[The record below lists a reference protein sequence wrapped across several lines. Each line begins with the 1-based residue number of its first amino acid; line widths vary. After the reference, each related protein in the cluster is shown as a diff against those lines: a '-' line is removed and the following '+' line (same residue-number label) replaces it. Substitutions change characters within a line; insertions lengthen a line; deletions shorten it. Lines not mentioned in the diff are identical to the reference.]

1 MTVQYLPILINFLL
15 GGFAVAGTSVLGS
28 YMNPLAGAIFW
39 SYPVTIIPSVFFMRE
54 SGKDNQYIA
63 KFLFST
69 TFALGLLVISTMAM
83 SYFIKGSDKDISLW
97 APIGKASLV
106 YLVAA
111 LVFYLII
118 RFAGVEHYFM

>member
-1 MTVQYLPILINFLL
+1 MAVQYLPILINFLI

-39 SYPVTIIPSVFFMRE
+39 SYPITILPSVFFIRQ

-69 TFALGLLVISTMAM
+69 TFALGLLVIATMAM
-83 SYFIKGSDKDISLW
+83 SYFIKSSGKDVSLW

-106 YLVAA
+106 YLAA
-111 LVFYLII
+111 AVVFYLII
-118 RFAGVEHYFM
+118 RFAGLEHYFM